1 MKYCPLCAKNYEDD
15 AGVCEVDG
23 ATLKISG
30 KVDPYLG
37 KLIRGRYQ
45 VHKKLGEGGMGTVYL
60 AEQMSVGRKVALKL
74 LQGSYATDEEFI
86 GRFRREARLAA
97 SLSHPNIVTLYD
109 FDQADDGS
117 LFIAMEYLPGQKLSD
132 VIRRDGPLEIRR
144 ASRLALQIAEGLGA
158 AHRAG
163 VIHRDIKP
171 DNIMVVG
178 QNGLEEIKLMDF
190 GIARLRDGASTT
202 QLTRS
207 GLIMGTPAYMAPEQA
222 EGTEVSEK
230 TDIYALGIVL
240 YEMLS
245 GTVPFK
251 ASTPAAVLVKQIQE
265 APVPLRKL
273 RRDLPA
279 ALERTIM
286 QALEKQPDRRQRN
299 ADEVADQLN
308 KLSEKLRTD
317 GATKGWTPTRT
328 WNPFKKTPQE
338 SAESPDHKSWQIG
351 KTVVH
356 NEPALPTQVV
366 AQPYAA
372 TQVLDRDETV
382 TVSIPRPSWA
392 VVKWG
397 MVSLAA
403 LAFAGLIALGA
414 YRYVSTGAPE
424 IEKLAIT
431 SDKTNLSPRERITLA
446 VNGTYSD
453 KSVQPL
459 SSGLDWHSSNDS
471 VARVNDKGEVE
482 GQQEGVVVIT
492 ARYGGRISS
501 SIDLVVKAIKPPP
514 PAAPTLT
521 ALTIAAPKHELN
533 PNERTVVQL
542 SGRYS
547 DGTDKAISKG
557 VTWTI
562 SDHSVATV
570 DATGRVTGRKSG
582 AVNLSAEFN
591 GISSAPITLTVKASV
606 PEPAKSQAPKP
617 ATASAT
623 AEPKPSKPL
632 GLSDETLRNS
642 VELANVHYNNGDY
655 QKAISILDG
664 VLKTNP
670 DYGLARS
677 LRNKAQKACIAEGTC
692 VK

>member
-1 MKYCPLCAKNYEDD
+1 
-15 AGVCEVDG
+15 
-23 ATLKISG
+23 
-30 KVDPYLG
+30 
-37 KLIRGRYQ
+37 
-45 VHKKLGEGGMGTVYL
+45 
-60 AEQMSVGRKVALKL
+60 
-74 LQGSYATDEEFI
+74 
-86 GRFRREARLAA
+86 
-97 SLSHPNIVTLYD
+97 
-109 FDQADDGS
+109 
-117 LFIAMEYLPGQKLSD
+117 
-132 VIRRDGPLEIRR
+132 
-144 ASRLALQIAEGLGA
+144 LALQIAEGLGA